1 LWPPEA
7 GPSPRSLHA
16 PLSLHPSPRGAGP
29 IACLPELGPMPPE
42 VGSSAC
48 LAERGPWAND
58 LRGGGGMTGRAPAPF
73 NRIGSHPPAGAR
85 LRSHRGALRLPPA
98 QGLKVRLGRE
108 GGHCEH
114 PLGGT
119 DGVLGS
125 KYKGQLVERSG
136 WRRQKGKEKVFRGML
151 GGTAFKGKVE
161 VNGTGTGKREQKEG
175 RERDP
180 THAGWGALVYQKGGG
195 SVVGPFARW
204 KGLAL

>member
-1 LWPPEA
+1 MPPCRCTPPPEA
-7 GPSPRSLHA
+7 LAPSPVCLNLA
-16 PLSLHPSPRGAGP
+16 PCPPKLAPRPVWLNVAHGP
-29 IACLPELGPMPPE
+29 TTC
-42 VGSSAC
+42 
-48 LAERGPWAND
+48 
-58 LRGGGGMTGRAPAPF
+58 GGGGMTGRAPAPF